1 MAVPHYVFAELV
13 RESCTATGTGPLVL
27 AGALPG
33 HRRFVDAV
41 TVGASFCY
49 AVAGITDP
57 AQWEN
62 GIGQIDAH
70 GRLVRLTISASSAGG
85 ARVDFAAGLK
95 SVALTVGA
103 NWFTAA
109 SVPPEIGEVTGLQA
123 ALNGKQAVGN
133 YALSGHSHIV
143 GDVTGLQAAL
153 DSRQPISTGHGSATM
168 IDAADQ
174 ITVRRGSGWVN
185 VPGSAVLAR
194 DANGN
199 VALGTGGAAAQ
210 ARIDV
215 QSSAGIW
222 HQIRLSAG
230 QPSSACFMGAVNM
243 AVGSWMFDAAYYG
256 TSLQWMPV
264 HTVASGIRMVAGEVL
279 LCGNSGLS
287 VGTLYTPTTLL
298 TAGVASVRPGAD
310 NVRSLGTAAAR
321 WTQLFAAT
329 GTIATSDRET
339 KRDIEDTPDDWL
351 DAWSGVNW
359 RRFRFVDGRRW
370 HTGLVAQEVSEAFG
384 RRGLD
389 ATDIGLICIDED
401 GAGGRI
407 WGLRY
412 DECLAM
418 EAAWQRRELARL
430 DAAVRAP
437 RRRRAASVKRDG
449 NQPCAAVT
457 DA

>member
-1 MAVPHYVFAELV
+1 
-13 RESCTATGTGPLVL
+13 
-27 AGALPG
+27 
-33 HRRFVDAV
+33 
-41 TVGASFCY
+41 
-49 AVAGITDP
+49 
-57 AQWEN
+57 
-62 GIGQIDAH
+62 
-70 GRLVRLTISASSAGG
+70 
-85 ARVDFAAGLK
+85 
-95 SVALTVGA
+95 
-103 NWFTAA
+103 
-109 SVPPEIGEVTGLQA
+109 
-123 ALNGKQAVGN
+123 
-133 YALSGHSHIV
+133 
-143 GDVTGLQAAL
+143 
-153 DSRQPISTGHGSATM
+153 
-168 IDAADQ
+168 
-174 ITVRRGSGWVN
+174 
-185 VPGSAVLAR
+185 
-194 DANGN
+194 
-199 VALGTGGAAAQ
+199 
-210 ARIDV
+210 
-215 QSSAGIW
+215 
-222 HQIRLSAG
+222 
-230 QPSSACFMGAVNM
+230 
-243 AVGSWMFDAAYYG
+243 
-256 TSLQWMPV
+256 
-264 HTVASGIRMVAGEVL
+264 MVAGEVL

-339 KRDIEDTPDDWL
+339 KRDIEDIPDDWL

-370 HTGLVAQEVSEAFG
+370 HTGLVAQEVSQAFG

-457 DA
+457 DV